1 MITWSMTK
9 PWNFVGALCSQ
20 IDTEF
25 YFPEKPIVTE
35 ENKKVKALCSRCSWK
50 QECLDYALQY
60 SVTGIWGGTSP
71 RERQRIR
78 KKLNIVP
85 IPISEGIY
93 IK

>member
-1 MITWSMTK
+1 MTK

-35 ENKKVKALCSRCSWK
+35 ENKKVKALCSGCSWK
-50 QECLDYALQY
+50 QECLDYALHY
-60 SVTGIWGGTSP
+60 TVTGIWGGTSP
-71 RERQRIR
+71 RERSAMRT
-78 KKLNIVP
+78 KLNIIP
-85 IPISEGIY
+85 IPINEGIY